1 MELRSALQA
10 LQIAVVVGVTVELIL
25 TILLK
30 HELPVVSLL
39 IHTVCIYLMFKYNE
53 LFWEL
58 VEKYKRR

>member
-1 MELRSALQA
+1 MEIRNALQA

-39 IHTVCIYLMFKYNE
+39 IHTFCTYMMFKHNE

-58 VEKYKRR
+58 VEKYNWR

>member
-1 MELRSALQA
+1 VELRTALQA
-10 LQIAVVVGVTVELIL
+10 LQIAVIVGVTVELIL

-39 IHTVCIYLMFKYNE
+39 IHTVCTYLMFKHNE